1 MKSST
6 VPNRKT
12 GRMIAKNLIIL
23 LVLIVVT
30 VLSILAWFTKGDK
43 AEASG
48 INVQAKAS
56 GVQVSWDDEK
66 FYDNLTALTE
76 EAMKEDTTG
85 KTGMAKFLTSDGTVN
100 GKPAPL
106 KLVTGN
112 GLKFFEPLLNRR
124 TGTVLTNGAVWQG
137 ADISSEN
144 SAGKYIDIPL
154 YFKSDT
160 AKEIYLAGDSK
171 VYPKSKTERISDY
184 GDFSK
189 DYICA
194 ASRVAFLNEVDDG
207 LKCNYIWAP
216 NSNYKLAEDA
226 NGYTKVTDVKSEEV
240 SGGSTGGDLGNVI
253 NFTSKNGDYYLWL
266 PKSYADDPNTQAA
279 DLESNKMEFT
289 VYDKENNKGL
299 YTYTYTIN
307 EPNNGKNP
315 TIIYYVNQSG
325 TSWNS
330 DNISNVDI
338 SKSKANNDLTDSSP
352 KVALADTFNLNNEG
366 TQQNRKAPAF
376 YIEGFK
382 AQSIDITIGYN
393 PDDKE
398 IVIIGYSSEG
408 KENKSYNRAG
418 TATTTTI
425 KYYEIENNAG
435 VVLAN
440 VDSAVAV
447 SSNTDGKKS
456 IRFKDSSKLN
466 ILPSSVTKSEF
477 FTAKKTG
484 EGAEATYQ
492 FQNVSTNKYLTV
504 NNGDVSLSAS
514 GSVFTLAYIEG
525 FDSPA
530 LKCGDYYL
538 IYNGRKFAAY
548 TIESFDTNDLATVF
562 TGSSY
567 RLLTNSESET
577 YKYYDSATNTEV
589 TLNENSTPPLFATAT
604 DESET
609 TKVGKM
615 PILTLTKASDD
626 AEFYTGKIIMRV
638 WAEGTD
644 RDALTPLADGIFDLS
659 LHFTSK

>member
-76 EAMKEDTTG
+76 AAMKEDTTG

-171 VYPKSKTERISDY
+171 VYPKSTTERISDY

-226 NGYTKVTDVKSEEV
+226 NGYTKVTDLHEDESAGSGIGSIPPEILTTDNEKNYYFWLPVNYITDSETIFSEYTPIPMEFTKYSGDKGLFTCTFTIHTPSRDNPSIPFFISQNGTSWSSSDFANVNINNSQATNESSDLDPRVAISDKTYNLAGSATSIFFLSGFNLIETEV
-240 SGGSTGGDLGNVI
+240 TFGYNPTTGTTIVLKYSGGS
-253 NFTSKNGDYYLWL
+253 
-266 PKSYADDPNTQAA
+266 KSYDRTGSGA
-279 DLESNKMEFT
+279 T
-289 VYDKENNKGL
+289 V
-299 YTYTYTIN
+299 TI
-307 EPNNGKNP
+307 
-315 TIIYYVNQSG
+315 T
-325 TSWNS
+325 
-330 DNISNVDI
+330 
-338 SKSKANNDLTDSSP
+338 
-352 KVALADTFNLNNEG
+352 
-366 TQQNRKAPAF
+366 
-376 YIEGFK
+376 
-382 AQSIDITIGYN
+382 
-393 PDDKE
+393 
-398 IVIIGYSSEG
+398 
-408 KENKSYNRAG
+408 
-418 TATTTTI
+418 
-425 KYYEIENNAG
+425 YYEIENNAG

-492 FQNVSTNKYLTV
+492 FQNVSTNEYLTV

-577 YKYYDSATNTEV
+577 YKYYDSATKTEV
-589 TLNENSTPPLFATAT
+589 TLNEKSTPPLFATAT

-609 TKVGKM
+609 TKVGEM

>member
-171 VYPKSKTERISDY
+171 VYPKSTTERISDY

-226 NGYTKVTDVKSEEV
+226 NGYTKVTDLHKDESAGSGIGSIPPEILTTDNEKNYYFWLPVNYITDSETIFSEYTPIPMEFTKYSGDKGLFTCTFTIHTPSRDNPSIPFFISQNGTSWSSSDFANVNINNSQATNESSDLDPRVAISNQTYNLAGSATSIFFLSGFNLTETEV
-240 SGGSTGGDLGNVI
+240 TFGYNPTTGTTIVLKYSGGSESYDRTG
-253 NFTSKNGDYYLWL
+253 
-266 PKSYADDPNTQAA
+266 
-279 DLESNKMEFT
+279 
-289 VYDKENNKGL
+289 
-299 YTYTYTIN
+299 
-307 EPNNGKNP
+307 
-315 TIIYYVNQSG
+315 SG
-325 TSWNS
+325 TT
-330 DNISNVDI
+330 V
-338 SKSKANNDLTDSSP
+338 T
-352 KVALADTFNLNNEG
+352 
-366 TQQNRKAPAF
+366 
-376 YIEGFK
+376 
-382 AQSIDITIGYN
+382 IT
-393 PDDKE
+393 
-398 IVIIGYSSEG
+398 
-408 KENKSYNRAG
+408 
-418 TATTTTI
+418 
-425 KYYEIENNAG
+425 YYEMENNAG

-589 TLNENSTPPLFATAT
+589 TLNEKSTPPLFATAT

-609 TKVGKM
+609 TKVGEM

>member
-226 NGYTKVTDVKSEEV
+226 NGYTKVTDLHKDESAGSGIGSIPPEILTTDNEKNYYFWLPVNYITDSETIFSEYTPIPMEFTKYSGDKGLFTCTFTIHTPSRDNPSIPFFISQNGTSWSSSDFANVNINNSQATNESSDLDPRVAISNQTYNLAGSATSIFFLSGFNLTETEV
-240 SGGSTGGDLGNVI
+240 TFGYNPTTGTTIVLKYSGGSESYDRTG
-253 NFTSKNGDYYLWL
+253 
-266 PKSYADDPNTQAA
+266 
-279 DLESNKMEFT
+279 
-289 VYDKENNKGL
+289 
-299 YTYTYTIN
+299 
-307 EPNNGKNP
+307 
-315 TIIYYVNQSG
+315 SG
-325 TSWNS
+325 TT
-330 DNISNVDI
+330 V
-338 SKSKANNDLTDSSP
+338 T
-352 KVALADTFNLNNEG
+352 
-366 TQQNRKAPAF
+366 
-376 YIEGFK
+376 
-382 AQSIDITIGYN
+382 IT
-393 PDDKE
+393 
-398 IVIIGYSSEG
+398 
-408 KENKSYNRAG
+408 
-418 TATTTTI
+418 
-425 KYYEIENNAG
+425 YYEMENNAG

-609 TKVGKM
+609 TKVGDT

>member
-76 EAMKEDTTG
+76 AAMKEDTTG

-171 VYPKSKTERISDY
+171 VYPKSTTERISDY

-216 NSNYKLAEDA
+216 NSNYELAEDA
-226 NGYTKVTDVKSEEV
+226 NGYTKVTDLHKDESAGSGIGSIPPEILTTDNEKNYYFWLPENYITDSETIFSEYTPIPMEFTKYSGDKGLFTCTFTIYTPSRDNPSIPFFISQNGTSWSSSDFANVNINNSQATNESSDLDPRVAISNQTYNLAGSATSIFFLSGFNLTETEV
-240 SGGSTGGDLGNVI
+240 TFGYNPTTGTTIVLKYSGGSESYDRTG
-253 NFTSKNGDYYLWL
+253 
-266 PKSYADDPNTQAA
+266 
-279 DLESNKMEFT
+279 
-289 VYDKENNKGL
+289 
-299 YTYTYTIN
+299 
-307 EPNNGKNP
+307 
-315 TIIYYVNQSG
+315 SG
-325 TSWNS
+325 TT
-330 DNISNVDI
+330 V
-338 SKSKANNDLTDSSP
+338 T
-352 KVALADTFNLNNEG
+352 
-366 TQQNRKAPAF
+366 
-376 YIEGFK
+376 
-382 AQSIDITIGYN
+382 IT
-393 PDDKE
+393 
-398 IVIIGYSSEG
+398 
-408 KENKSYNRAG
+408 
-418 TATTTTI
+418 
-425 KYYEIENNAG
+425 YYEMENNAG

-609 TKVGKM
+609 TKVGDT